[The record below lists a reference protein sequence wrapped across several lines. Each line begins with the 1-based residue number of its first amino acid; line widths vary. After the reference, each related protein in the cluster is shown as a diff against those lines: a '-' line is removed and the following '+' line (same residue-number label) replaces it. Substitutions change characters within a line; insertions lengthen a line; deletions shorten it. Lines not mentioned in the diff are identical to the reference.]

1 MSLNDLPNESERK
14 LVALENEYREVEWKL
29 SSRLGDEVSLTM
41 RQDELPNLIGK
52 AKLEV
57 VHERANLLRT
67 SLEAI
72 KTEFDQLNAYSSELH
87 AIYLE
92 RSQKMQAEL
101 ESIRKEEQEVTWKR
115 NLLEA
120 KYNEQQRDLVFIESE
135 LEALI
140 TKYGYEYNIV
150 E

>member
-29 SSRLGDEVSLTM
+29 SSRLGDEESLTM

-57 VHERANLLRT
+57 VHERANLLRA

-72 KTEFDQLNAYSSELH
+72 KTEFDQLNACSSELH

-120 KYNEQQRDLVFIESE
+120 RYNEQQRDLICIEGE
-135 LEALI
+135 LESLI